1 MTDIA
6 DRAADLPPRDPSK
19 PDTEQGLFQKF
30 IVTRTDG
37 SSGPGGKHEG
47 CEYFVLDIDHDPLH
61 KPALQA
67 YADACESTHP
77 QLAADMRVRY
87 RLTAGGTTAPEP
99 DAELYAAQERIL
111 RRRARAFGIARDVA
125 DGYAARRGE
134 GGQTAT
140 YRQLVNLLLSEP
152 EVVTAIA
159 DWRQAAREAVDAADK
174 APIPAGYSAE
184 ERPRATL
191 ARHEA
196 LAVRCTLS
204 AHHEEW
210 WRLHRELEQ
219 SKRELHQ
226 LMADGLAARRRAAGR
241 LQSDAASAAAVDALR
256 EAEMPQAVPGRCRDV
271 AEQLRAAY
279 DPPSRMTERWTLG
292 QVADLLEQIAD
303 AWNRRPE
310 AGMNLSQGKPAAVYA
325 TPVLLETTALW
336 AGAQTARTDGAV
348 HFSAEAWAKFMKCL
362 GEEPPLEILTSPGV
376 SAPAPVVHQRCAERG
391 CQEAK
396 ICPSGKC
403 AMGPG
408 EQA

>member
-6 DRAADLPPRDPSK
+6 DRLNDLPPRDPSK

-125 DGYAARRGE
+125 DGFASRRGE

-140 YRQLVNLLLSEP
+140 YRQLVNMLLSEP

-159 DWRQAAREAVDAADK
+159 DWRQAAREAVDAVDQ
-174 APIPAGYSAE
+174 APIPAGYSE
-184 ERPRATL
+184 RERPGATL
-191 ARHEA
+191 ARHEQ

-210 WRLHRELEQ
+210 WRLHREFEQ
-219 SKRELHQ
+219 SQRELVS
-226 LMADGLAARRRAAGR
+226 LMADGFKARRKAA
-241 LQSDAASAAAVDALR
+241 
-256 EAEMPQAVPGRCRDV
+256 
-271 AEQLRAAY
+271 
-279 DPPSRMTERWTLG
+279 
-292 QVADLLEQIAD
+292 
-303 AWNRRPE
+303 
-310 AGMNLSQGKPAAVYA
+310 AGMNLSEGKPAAVHA
-325 TPVLLETTALW
+325 SPVIVETTALW
-336 AGAQTARTDGAV
+336 AGAQTAESDGAV
-348 HFSAEAWAKFMKCL
+348 HFTREAWAKFVTCL
-362 GEEPPLEILTSPGV
+362 GEEPPLEILTSPGI
-376 SAPAPVVHQRCAERG
+376 SAPLRVSNRVCIEQG
-391 CQEAK
+391 CQQPNP
-396 ICPSGKC
+396 CDPGKC
-403 AMGPG
+403 ALGPG
-408 EQA
+408 EQR